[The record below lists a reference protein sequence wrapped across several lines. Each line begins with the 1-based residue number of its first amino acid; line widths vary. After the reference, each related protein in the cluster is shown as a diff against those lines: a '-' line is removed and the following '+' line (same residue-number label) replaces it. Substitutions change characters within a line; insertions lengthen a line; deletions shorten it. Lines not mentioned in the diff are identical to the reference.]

1 MGTHARHWCKGL
13 KDRDDARDSHDNL
26 DDWVLATWSRAL
38 AYAQSLLRNRPG
50 AEDIVQDC
58 YCNLLRK
65 ADVYDLRRDG
75 VPLLMKSISNA
86 CLKKLARERPMV
98 SLNLLSL
105 ADGDERESFDPVHP
119 NAPEPAN
126 IVLHAE
132 LERAIEQALGRLPDT
147 QRAAVELKSLGHSLS
162 EIAEILEVSAANA
175 GVLVFRARQALAKD
189 LAPYLEGRTG

>member
-1 MGTHARHWCKGL
+1 L
-13 KDRDDARDSHDNL
+13 EDRNDAAGSRNKL

-38 AYAQSLLRNRPG
+38 AYAQSLLRRQPG
-50 AEDIVQDC
+50 AEDIVQEC

-65 ADVYDLRRDG
+65 ADVYDLARDG
-75 VPLLMKSISNA
+75 VPLLMKSITNA

-98 SLNLLSL
+98 SLSLLSL
-105 ADGDERESFDPVHP
+105 GNEESQGYDPVHP
-119 NAPEPAN
+119 NAPEPSN

-132 LERAIEQALGRLPDT
+132 LERSIEKALGRLPDT
-147 QRAAVELKSLGHSLS
+147 QRAAIELKSLGHSLA

-175 GVLVFRARQALAKD
+175 GVLVFRARQALAKY